1 MPPALIY
8 YPMLNLCHL
17 SRLIPQQAER
27 YGQRTALSWRDYDS
41 HTWQPVSWVQ
51 FAAHVDH
58 VAQALVANG
67 VDVQENIAAFSQ
79 NKPECFY
86 VNFGAY
92 SVRAVPI
99 PFYATS
105 SGAQVTYMVNDAAVR
120 LIFLGEQEQY
130 DTMMSVLPL
139 CHSVER
145 IVIFDRAVKRRE
157 NDRLS
162 VYFDEW
168 ETAEAPAGAAAEAGD
183 DDGEADALDVR
194 VDVLDRVLGREA
206 RGDDVAA
213 GAASRQ
219 AVAAEEGEVVATLG
233 RGGVRVGGRVAE
245 LVAEGARDAAGDAH
259 AGRADAEEKKGG
271 RGVHLKSLPKRSPR
285 RDCSSPL
292 RLA

>member
-1 MPPALIY
+1 
-8 YPMLNLCHL
+8 MLNLCHL

-67 VDVQENIAAFSQ
+67 VDVQENIAVFSQ

-120 LIFLGEQEQY
+120 LIFVGEQEQY

-145 IVIFDRAVKRRE
+145 IVIFDRAGHHIGQTLR
-157 NDRLS
+157 
-162 VYFDEW
+162 
-168 ETAEAPAGAAAEAGD
+168 
-183 DDGEADALDVR
+183 VR
-194 VDVLDRVLGREA
+194 ITDSSSATLK
-206 RGDDVAA
+206 
-213 GAASRQ
+213 
-219 AVAAEEGEVVATLG
+219 GEVVDG
-233 RGGVRVGGRVAE
+233 N
-245 LVAEGARDAAGDAH
+245 
-259 AGRADAEEKKGG
+259 
-271 RGVHLKSLPKRSPR
+271 
-285 RDCSSPL
+285 
-292 RLA
+292 